1 MHPKR
6 RQRLSYLLII
16 LLGLSVAIAL
26 VLYALRQNINVYYTP
41 SQILQG
47 QAPKNH
53 TFRLGGLVKQGSVIH
68 AKTGLEVGF
77 IVTDLVHNIKVSY
90 QGILPD
96 LFRDGQGVVV
106 QGKLTTQGE
115 FRATEVLA
123 KHDENYMPPIVK
135 DALAQAKNS
144 TL

>member
-16 LLGLSVAIAL
+16 LLGLSVTIAL

-77 IVTDLVHNIKVSY
+77 VVTDLVHNIKVSY

-106 QGKLTTQGE
+106 QGQLTSQGE
-115 FRATEVLA
+115 FLATQVLA

>member
-16 LLGLSVAIAL
+16 LLGLSVTIAL

-90 QGILPD
+90 NGILPD

-106 QGKLTTQGE
+106 QGQLTTQGE
-115 FRATEVLA
+115 FLATQVLA

>member
-6 RQRLSYLLII
+6 RQRLTYLLVIM
-16 LLGLSVAIAL
+16 LGVSIAIGF

-41 SQILQG
+41 SQIIQG

-53 TFRLGGLVKQGSVIH
+53 TFRLGGLVKQGSVMH
-68 AKTGLEVGF
+68 AKTELEVAF
-77 IVTDLVHNIKVSY
+77 IVTDLVHNINVSY
-90 QGILPD
+90 NGILPD

-106 QGKLTTQGE
+106 QGQLTAQNE
-115 FRATEVLA
+115 FRASQVLA
-123 KHDENYMPPIVK
+123 KHDEKYMPPIVK

-144 TL
+144 TV